1 MTKSRHQVYY
11 LLGILVSIPLLLGI
25 GGWAWWNWAISPVGA
40 SQKVTVQIPPGSAP
54 QAIGEE
60 LEKAGLIRSQL
71 VWNLWSKY
79 LSWQNPQGEFKA
91 GTYQLSPS
99 QSLPE
104 IATEIRQ
111 GKAVKQEVEY
121 TIKEGWSLQQMAAYF
136 AEEGFFS
143 KEEFL
148 AAVSQIPKDKFPW
161 LPDGLPNL
169 EGFVYPE
176 TYKIPQGSLTPQAV
190 IEQML
195 REFEKVALPVYQ
207 QHQSQTQMSLLQW
220 VTLASIVEKESVV
233 APERPLIAGV
243 FTNRLQKGM
252 RLESDP
258 TVEYGL
264 KIKQTADKPLTIAQV
279 RTPSPYNTYLNA
291 GLPPGPI
298 ASPGLPS
305 LEATLMPKKTDY
317 LFFVARYDGTHVF
330 TSNLRDHI
338 NATNKIRQQRQNRSQ
353 KSEVRSQ
360 KLGLNTQQLTTNR
373 G

>member
-1 MTKSRHQVYY
+1 MRAAKSKSSKRRMTKSRHQLSY
-11 LLGILVSIPLLLGI
+11 ILAVLASIPLLLGI

-40 SQKVTVQIPPGSAP
+40 SQKVKVEIPPGSAS
-54 QAIGEE
+54 QAIGER
-60 LEKAGLIRSQL
+60 LEQAGLIRSQL
-71 VWNLWSKY
+71 VWNIWSKY
-79 LSWQNPQGEFKA
+79 QNWQNPQGEFKA
-91 GTYQLSPS
+91 GTYELSSS

-111 GKAVKQEVEY
+111 GNAVKDEVAY
-121 TIKEGWSLQQMAAYF
+121 QIKEGWSLQEMAAYF
-136 AEEGFFS
+136 AKEGFFS
-143 KEEFL
+143 EEEFL
-148 AAVSQIPKDKFPW
+148 AAAKQIPKDKFAW
-161 LPDGLPNL
+161 LPDGLPSL
-169 EGFVYPE
+169 EGFVYPN
-176 TYKIPQGSLTPQAV
+176 TYKIPKDSLTPQAV

-233 APERPLIAGV
+233 APERALIAGV

-298 ASPGLPS
+298 ANPGLPS
-305 LEATLMPKKTDY
+305 LEATLNPEKTDN

-330 TSNLRDHI
+330 TTNLRDHV
-338 NATNKIRQQRQNRSQ
+338 NATNKIRQERQSR
-353 KSEVRSQ
+353 
-360 KLGLNTQQLTTNR
+360 
-373 G
+373 

>member
-1 MTKSRHQVYY
+1 M
-11 LLGILVSIPLLLGI
+11 LASIPLLLGI
-25 GGWAWWNWAISPVGA
+25 GGWIWWNWAISPVGA
-40 SQKVTVQIPPGSAP
+40 SQKVKVEIPPGSAP
-54 QAIGEE
+54 QAIGER
-60 LEKAGLIRSQL
+60 LEQAGLIRSQL

-91 GTYQLSPS
+91 GTYELSLS

-104 IATEIRQ
+104 IAGEIRQ
-111 GKAVKQEVEY
+111 GNAVKDEVEY
-121 TIKEGWSLQQMAAYF
+121 QIKEGWSLPEMAAYF
-136 AEEGFFS
+136 AKEGFFS
-143 KEEFL
+143 EAEFL
-148 AAVSQIPKDKFPW
+148 AAAKQIPKDKFGW
-161 LPDGLPNL
+161 LPNGLPNL
-169 EGFVYPE
+169 EGFVYPD
-176 TYKIPQGSLTPQAV
+176 TYRIPKDSLSPQAV
-190 IEQML
+190 IDQML

-207 QHQSQTQMSLLQW
+207 QHQAQTQMSLLQW
-220 VTLASIVEKESVV
+220 VTLASIVEKESVI

-298 ASPGLPS
+298 ASPGLAS
-305 LEATLMPKKTDY
+305 LEATLTPQKTDY

-330 TSNLRDHI
+330 TTNLRDHI
-338 NATNKIRQQRQNRSQ
+338 NATNKIRRERQNR
-353 KSEVRSQ
+353 
-360 KLGLNTQQLTTNR
+360 N
-373 G
+373 